1 MPLEYYKW
9 EITKIWKPLEWT
21 RQKCFKKFQNKI
33 QWRTWVSSNPFRKK
47 IFKRHGEERDAN
59 IPCIVFDTS
68 RIKGNV
74 RQLVNGLVE
83 DFQLMAMDVQ
93 RAITEKLRLFV
104 KYNMENMITI
114 ANSGAI
120 NHLLHSWGLQ
130 IRRRKKMPWQH
141 CWICQLMT
149 TRLKL

>member
-1 MPLEYYKW
+1 
-9 EITKIWKPLEWT
+9 
-21 RQKCFKKFQNKI
+21 
-33 QWRTWVSSNPFRKK
+33 
-47 IFKRHGEERDAN
+47 
-59 IPCIVFDTS
+59 
-68 RIKGNV
+68 
-74 RQLVNGLVE
+74 
-83 DFQLMAMDVQ
+83 
-93 RAITEKLRLFV
+93 LFV